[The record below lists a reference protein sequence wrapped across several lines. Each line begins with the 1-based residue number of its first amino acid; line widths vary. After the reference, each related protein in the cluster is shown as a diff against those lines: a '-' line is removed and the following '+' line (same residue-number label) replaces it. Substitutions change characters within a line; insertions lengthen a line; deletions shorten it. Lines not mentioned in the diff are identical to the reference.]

1 MLLKR
6 VTLQNFRNI
15 ALATLDFTGRRHFL
29 LGPNG
34 QGKTNLLEAVGYVT
48 ALRSFR
54 TSDHKLLIRHGE
66 NEAGIVAQFEHEV
79 MGDTRVRITIRP
91 GGRKAQVDQETIVR
105 LGDVIGRFP
114 TVIFSSDDVQWI
126 RSGPALRRRWT
137 DLVLAAADP
146 EYLRVLQQYHRALDG
161 RNRLLK
167 EKRRDAEIGS
177 FEAAMAPLA
186 AKLREKRVV
195 AIGRLNDWVREHYA
209 AISGASEQAELRLR
223 ADMAAVSAEE
233 HAEQWRQSRTR
244 DSLYGV
250 THRGPH
256 RDDYPLR
263 IDGRPARDVA
273 SEGQQRGLVL
283 ALRLAQ
289 VDYFREKLRVAP
301 VLLADDIV
309 NELDPVRRKRFW
321 EAIGDEA
328 QVIATGTAPPDGSDW
343 QLFDVRK
350 GCFTARQ
357 GEDG

>member
-1 MLLKR
+1 
-6 VTLQNFRNI
+6 
-15 ALATLDFTGRRHFL
+15 
-29 LGPNG
+29 
-34 QGKTNLLEAVGYVT
+34 
-48 ALRSFR
+48 
-54 TSDHKLLIRHGE
+54 
-66 NEAGIVAQFEHEV
+66 
-79 MGDTRVRITIRP
+79 
-91 GGRKAQVDQETIVR
+91 
-105 LGDVIGRFP
+105 RFP

-273 SEGQQRGLVL
+273 
-283 ALRLAQ
+283 
-289 VDYFREKLRVAP
+289 
-301 VLLADDIV
+301 
-309 NELDPVRRKRFW
+309 
-321 EAIGDEA
+321 
-328 QVIATGTAPPDGSDW
+328 
-343 QLFDVRK
+343 
-350 GCFTARQ
+350 
-357 GEDG
+357 